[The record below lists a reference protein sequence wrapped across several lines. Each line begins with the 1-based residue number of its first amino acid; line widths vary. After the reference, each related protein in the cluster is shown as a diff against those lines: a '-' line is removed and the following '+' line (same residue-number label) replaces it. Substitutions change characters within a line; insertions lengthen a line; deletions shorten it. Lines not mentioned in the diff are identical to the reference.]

1 MFKGVKP
8 DNVDDYIAAVPPGRK
23 EIIEALHTFIQEQA
37 PGLKPF
43 FAHNMLGYGKFKYTN
58 YKKEVVDWP
67 IVALANQKSY
77 VSLYVCSVDSSGK
90 YLAEK
95 YAKQL
100 GKVNTGKSCIR
111 FKKLEDLNMDA
122 LVDLLQQAAG
132 NPGL

>member
-43 FAHNMLGYGKFKYTN
+43 FAYNMLGYGKFKYTN

-67 IVALANQKSY
+67 IIALANQKNYIS
-77 VSLYVCSVDSSGK
+77 VYVCCVDKDGK

-95 YAKQL
+95 YSKQL
-100 GKVNTGKSCIR
+100 GKVSTGKSCIR
-111 FKKLEDLNMDA
+111 FKKLEDL
-122 LVDLLQQAAG
+122 DLEVLGKVIKGAAK